1 MFESVPLVV
10 GEVEDQYEPH
20 RVAVEG
26 RRQRPEPLLSRRVP
40 QLQLDP
46 LAPAATVERGV
57 RHPLFSATVIVRA
70 EASS

>member
-1 MFESVPLVV
+1 MFASLPLVV

-46 LAPAATVERGV
+46 LAPAGTVERGV
-57 RHPLFSATVIVRA
+57 SHPLFSAMFIVHIIL
-70 EASS
+70 